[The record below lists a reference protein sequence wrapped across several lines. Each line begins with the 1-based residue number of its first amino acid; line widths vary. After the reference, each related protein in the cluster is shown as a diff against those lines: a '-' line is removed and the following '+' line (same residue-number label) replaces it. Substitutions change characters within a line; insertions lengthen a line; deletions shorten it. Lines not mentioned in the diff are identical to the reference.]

1 MRTNKKRVTQKDIAQ
16 KTGYATITVSK
27 ALRDA
32 PDLAEETKREIQRVA
47 DSMGYVI
54 NSSAISLKS
63 GFSHTIALIVADITN
78 PLFAITAKAIE
89 AAAQSMQYTVI
100 MMNTE
105 ENEANEQRAI
115 RTSIEKNVDGVLLF
129 QTQITHE
136 AADKLEAA
144 GIPFVLLHR
153 TFDDQAWDAVCID
166 EGNGGYL
173 AGKRLLERGCQRLV
187 MLNVP
192 YYISSARERQLG
204 FEKAMAEARGGV
216 TYTVKYLDS
225 ALGGCQHLLTALFS
239 SADVPQG
246 LFCFSDMLA
255 FEAICVLHD
264 LGLQVPRDVS
274 VIGFDN
280 IQSKLKIPFRL
291 TTISMDIAELA
302 SSAVA
307 LLLRRVLGDYADFP
321 KRLTMPVQLV
331 DRASV

>member
-16 KTGYATITVSK
+16 ETGYATITVSK

-32 PDLAEETKREIQRVA
+32 PDLAEETKRHIQRVA

-78 PLFAITAKAIE
+78 PLFAIIAKAIE
-89 AAAQSMQYTVI
+89 VVAQRMQYTVI
-100 MMNTE
+100 VVNTE
-105 ENEANEQRAI
+105 ENEENERRAV
-115 RTSIEKNVDGVLLF
+115 RTAIEKNVDGVLLF
-129 QTQITHE
+129 QTQQSHD
-136 AADKLEAA
+136 AADRLEAA

-166 EGNGGYL
+166 EAGGGTL
-173 AGKRLLERGCQRLV
+173 AGKRLLDRGCRRLV
-187 MLNVP
+187 MLNAP

-204 FEKAMAEARGGV
+204 FEKAMAEAGGSV

-225 ALGGCQHLLTALFS
+225 ALGGCRELLTPLFT
-239 SADVPQG
+239 SAEAPQG

-264 LGLQVPRDVS
+264 LGLQVPKDVA

-280 IQSKLKIPFRL
+280 IQAKLKIPFRL
-291 TTISMDIAELA
+291 TTISMDIADLA
-302 SSAVA
+302 ESAVT
-307 LLLRRVLGDYADFP
+307 LLLRRVQGDDADFP
-321 KRLTMPVQLV
+321 QRITLPVQLV